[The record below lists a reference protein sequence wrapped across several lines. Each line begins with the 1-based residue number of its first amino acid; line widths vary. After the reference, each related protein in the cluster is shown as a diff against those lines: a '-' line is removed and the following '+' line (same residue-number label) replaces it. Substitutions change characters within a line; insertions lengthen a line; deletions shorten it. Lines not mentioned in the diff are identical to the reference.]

1 MTVVWSTIK
10 DLGGFVDVHSAE
22 GRGTRFDLYL
32 PVTRLEMTAVPRRVT
47 IEDYRGSEEIL
58 VVDDVAEQ
66 REIAARMLS
75 KLGYTVNTV
84 SSGEEALDF
93 LRESTVDILILDMI
107 MDPGIDGCET
117 YRRIIQHHPGQRAI
131 VASGFSESERF
142 REIQRLGVG
151 TYLKKPY
158 TLEKIAMAVRRE
170 LERPA
175 PEAGGGRPDARTS
188 TG

>member
-1 MTVVWSTIK
+1 MSQSRITFLPYQRSIEVSEGDSLIRTALQAGVHINASC
-10 DLGGFVDVHSAE
+10 GGEGVCAKCRVQVEQGEVAE
-22 GRGTRFDLYL
+22 GLSERFSPEDIEAGYRLAREGPPDLI
-32 PVTRLEMTAVPRRVT
+32 V
-47 IEDYRGSEEIL
+47 
-58 VVDDVAEQ
+58 
-66 REIAARMLS
+66 
-75 KLGYTVNTV
+75 
-84 SSGEEALDF
+84 
-93 LRESTVDILILDMI
+93 LDMI

-175 PEAGGGRPDARTS
+175 PDAGGGRPDARTS

>member
-1 MTVVWSTIK
+1 MQ
-10 DLGGFVDVHSAE
+10 
-22 GRGTRFDLYL
+22 
-32 PVTRLEMTAVPRRVT
+32 RRVT
-47 IEDYRGSEEIL
+47 IEDCRGSEQIL

-84 SSGEEALDF
+84 ASGEEALDF
-93 LRESTVDILILDMI
+93 LEEASVDILILDMI

-117 YRRIIQHHPGQRAI
+117 FRRVIQRHPGQKAI
-131 VASGFSESERF
+131 VASGFSESERV

-158 TLEKIAMAVRRE
+158 TLEKIGLAVRRE
-170 LERPA
+170 LERPVA
-175 PEAGGGRPDARTS
+175 VAEVGRPESRT
-188 TG
+188 